1 MMTSPNIP
9 LFFEEAKSEH
19 ALLHAQISAHDQ
31 AYYQRDTPTTS
42 DADYDALR
50 RRYEALEA
58 AFPVLKTALS
68 LSQRVGAK
76 PSEGFH
82 KLKHGVPMLSLS
94 NAFSSDDVQDFITRI
109 KRFLGLENA
118 NGLSFTAEPK
128 IDGLSLNLR
137 YEKGVL
143 ICAATRGDGEVG
155 EDVTANARTLRDIPS
170 VLEGS
175 HIPEVCEIRGEV
187 YLSHA
192 DFAALNARQVAQ
204 GKPPFANPRNGAAGS
219 LRQLDASITASRPLR
234 FFAYALGEMHPS
246 SRDFWPHPTQIELVK
261 ALNAWGFVTNS
272 LTTECHSADELLA
285 HFAILESERTYL
297 GYDIDGVVYK
307 LNDMMLQERLGF
319 VGRAPRWAIAHK
331 FPAEKATTRLE
342 AIKISVGRTG
352 ANTPYVQLEPVT
364 VGGVVVSSAT
374 LHNAD
379 EIARLDVRV
388 GDTVVIQRAGDVIP
402 QVVEVVLEKR
412 LPDSKEFIFP
422 EVCPCPLKTKVVRE
436 VGANG
441 VEGVVRRCSGEF
453 ACPYQR
459 VEHLK
464 HFVSRKAFDIDG
476 LGEKQIELFFEKGW
490 VREPSDIFTLQERNT
505 GLIRLENMEGF
516 GALSVQNLF
525 TAIEARRSISL
536 ERFLFALGIR
546 HVGET
551 TGRLLARHYGS
562 WSAFEEVCDALVA
575 GDVNTREQMLSIDQ
589 IGETVVDSL
598 IASFKEPHNRAVLM
612 RLTAQVHIQDAQKAS
627 STSPVSGKT
636 VVFTGSMQKL
646 SRDEAKAMAERLG
659 AKVAGSVSAK
669 TDYVVAGEAAGSKLT
684 KARDLGV
691 VILTEDEWL
700 TLVGL
705 SK

>member
-50 RRYEALEA
+50 QRYEALEL
-58 AFPVLKTALS
+58 AFPELKNTSS
-68 LSQRVGAK
+68 LTQKVGAK
-76 PSEGFH
+76 PSEGFN
-82 KLKHGVPMLSLS
+82 KLKHGVPMLSLG
-94 NAFSSDDVQDFITRI
+94 NAFSAEDVEDFIKRI
-109 KRFLGLENA
+109 QRFLGLENA

-137 YEKGVL
+137 YDKGVL
-143 ICAATRGDGEVG
+143 IHAATRGDGEVG
-155 EDVTANARTLRDIPS
+155 EDVTANARTLKDIPS
-170 VLEGS
+170 RLIGS
-175 HIPEVCEIRGEV
+175 HIPEVCEVRGEV
-187 YLSHA
+187 YLSHD
-192 DFAALNARQVAQ
+192 DFAALNESQVAQ

-246 SRDFWPHPTQIELVK
+246 SRDFWPHPLQMELMK
-261 ALNAWGFVTNS
+261 SLQSWGFITNP
-272 LTTECHSADELLA
+272 LTTLCQNAEELLA
-285 HFAILESERTYL
+285 HFTHIENKRAQL

-307 LNDMMLQERLGF
+307 LNDIILQERLGF

-331 FPAEKATTRLE
+331 FPAERATTKLQ
-342 AIKISVGRTG
+342 AIHISVGRTG
-352 ANTPYVQLEPVT
+352 ALTPQAELTPVS
-364 VGGVVVSSAT
+364 VGGVIVSSAT

-379 EIARLDVRV
+379 EITRLDVRV
-388 GDTVVIQRAGDVIP
+388 GDTVVVQRAGDVIP

-412 LPDSKEFIFP
+412 PSSAEPFVFP
-422 EVCPCPLKTKVVRE
+422 HVCPCDLKTDVVRE

-459 VEHLK
+459 MEHLK

-490 VREPSDIFTLQERNT
+490 VREPSDIFTLQERNM
-505 GLIRLENMEGF
+505 GLVRLENLEGF

-525 TAIEARRSISL
+525 TAIEVRRNISL

-562 WSAFEEVCDALVA
+562 WVAFEEVCDALVA

-589 IGETVVDSL
+589 IGETVVASL
-598 IASFKEPHNRAVLM
+598 IAYFKEPHNRAVLA
-612 RLTAQVHIQDAQKAS
+612 RLTANVHIEDAQKAL

-636 VVFTGSMQKL
+636 VVFTGSLQKL

-691 VILTEDEWL
+691 TILTEDEWL
-700 TLVGL
+700 VLVG
-705 SK
+705 

>member
-1 MMTSPNIP
+1 MMTAPNIP
-9 LFFEEAKSEH
+9 LLLDDAKREY
-19 ALLHAQISAHDQ
+19 ALLHAQISAHDL

-50 RRYEALEA
+50 QRYEALEL
-58 AFPVLKTALS
+58 AFPELKTASS

-76 PSEGFH
+76 PSEGFN
-82 KLKHGVPMLSLS
+82 KLKHGVPMLSLG
-94 NAFSSDDVQDFITRI
+94 NAFSAEDVEDFIKRI
-109 KRFLGLENA
+109 QRFLGLENA

-137 YEKGVL
+137 YDKGVL
-143 ICAATRGDGEVG
+143 IHAATRGDGEVG
-155 EDVTANARTLRDIPS
+155 EDVTANARTLKDIPS
-170 VLEGS
+170 RLIGS
-175 HIPEVCEIRGEV
+175 HIPEVCEVRGEV
-187 YLSHA
+187 YLSHD
-192 DFAALNARQVAQ
+192 DFAALNESQVAQ

-246 SRDFWPHPTQIELVK
+246 SRDFWPHPLQMELMK
-261 ALNAWGFVTNS
+261 SLQSWGFITNP
-272 LTTECHSADELLA
+272 LTTLCQNAEELLA
-285 HFAILESERTYL
+285 HFTHIENKRAQL

-307 LNDMMLQERLGF
+307 LNDIILQERLGF

-331 FPAEKATTRLE
+331 FPAERATTKLQ
-342 AIKISVGRTG
+342 AIHISVGRTG
-352 ANTPYVQLEPVT
+352 ALTPQAELTPVS
-364 VGGVVVSSAT
+364 VGGVIVSSAT

-379 EIARLDVRV
+379 EITRLDVRV
-388 GDTVVIQRAGDVIP
+388 GDTVVVQRAGDVIP

-412 LPDSKEFIFP
+412 PSSAEPFVFP
-422 EVCPCPLKTKVVRE
+422 HVCPCDLKTDVVRE

-459 VEHLK
+459 MEHLK

-490 VREPSDIFTLQERNT
+490 VREPSDIFTLQERNM
-505 GLIRLENMEGF
+505 GLVRLENLEGF

-525 TAIEARRSISL
+525 TAIEVRRNISL

-562 WSAFEEVCDALVA
+562 WVAFEEVCDALVA

-589 IGETVVDSL
+589 IGETVVASL
-598 IASFKEPHNRAVLM
+598 IAYFKEPHNRAVLA
-612 RLTAQVHIQDAQKAS
+612 RLTANVHIEDAQKAL

-636 VVFTGSMQKL
+636 VVFTGSLQKL

-691 VILTEDEWL
+691 TILTEDEWL
-700 TLVGL
+700 VLVG
-705 SK
+705 

>member
-1 MMTSPNIP
+1 MSSSFP
-9 LFFEEAKSEH
+9 LFPSLDDAKRQH
-19 ALLHAQISAHDQ
+19 ALLHEQIVAHDQ
-31 AYYQRDTPTTS
+31 AYYQHDAPTIS
-42 DADYDALR
+42 DAAYDALR
-50 RRYEALEA
+50 QRYEALEA
-58 AFPVLKTALS
+58 AFPELKTASS
-68 LSQRVGAK
+68 LTNTVGAK
-76 PSEGFH
+76 PSEGFT

-94 NAFSSDDVQDFITRI
+94 NAFSREDVEDFIKRI
-109 KRFLGLENA
+109 QRFLGLESA
-118 NGLSFTAEPK
+118 EGLNFTAEPK

-137 YEKGVL
+137 YEKGQL
-143 ICAATRGDGEVG
+143 ISATTRGDGEVG
-155 EDVTANARTLRDIPS
+155 EDVTANACTLKDVPSTLLGSDIPD
-170 VLEGS
+170 
-175 HIPEVCEIRGEV
+175 VCEVRGEV

-192 DFAALNARQVAQ
+192 DFAALNARQARDK
-204 GKPPFANPRNGAAGS
+204 KPTFANPRNAAAGS
-219 LRQLDASITASRPLR
+219 LRQLDSSITASRPLR
-234 FFAYALGEMHPS
+234 FFAYALGDMRPAP
-246 SRDFWPHPTQIELVK
+246 RDFWPHPTQKTFMETLQV
-261 ALNAWGFVTNS
+261 WGFLTNP
-272 LTTECHSADELLA
+272 LTVLCEDTDALIA
-285 HFAILESERTYL
+285 HYTALERERAHL

-307 LNDMMLQERLGF
+307 LNDMVLQERLGF

-342 AIKISVGRTG
+342 AIEISVGRTG
-352 ANTPYVQLEPVT
+352 ALTPQAKLTPVN

-379 EIARLDVRV
+379 EMARLDVRV

-412 LPDSKEFIFP
+412 PASAEPFVFP
-422 EVCPCPLKTKVVRE
+422 CICPCDLKTEVVRE

-441 VEGVVRRCSGEF
+441 LEGVVRRCSGEF

-459 VEHLK
+459 MEHLK
-464 HFVSRKAFDIDG
+464 HFVSRKAFDVDG
-476 LGEKQIELFFEKGW
+476 LGEKQIELFFEKGL
-490 VREPSDIFTLQERNT
+490 VREPADIFTLQERNT
-505 GLIRLENMEGF
+505 GLVRLENLEGF

-525 TAIEARRSISL
+525 TAIEARRTISL

-562 WSAFEEVCDALVA
+562 WAMFEAVCDALVA
-575 GDVNTREQMLSIDQ
+575 GDVTTREQMLSIDQ
-589 IGETVVDSL
+589 IGETVVESL
-598 IASFKEPHNRAVLM
+598 IAYFKESHNRAVLN
-612 RLTAQVHIQDAQKAS
+612 RLTAQVSVQDAQKAL

-636 VVFTGSMQKL
+636 VVFTGSLQKL

-691 VILTEDEWL
+691 TILTEDEWL
-700 TLVGL
+700 TLVG
-705 SK
+705 